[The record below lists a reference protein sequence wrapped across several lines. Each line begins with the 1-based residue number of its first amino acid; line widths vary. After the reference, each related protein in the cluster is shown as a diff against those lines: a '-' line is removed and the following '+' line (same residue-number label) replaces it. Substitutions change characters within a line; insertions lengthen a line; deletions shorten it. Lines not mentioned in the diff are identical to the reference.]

1 MQVSHFFRQ
10 NLAVS
15 FFICIFAAGKNKTI
29 RVNIM
34 STTALTNLRDYL
46 TGTLSPDDM
55 MWLVEEMKNFMRG
68 KEGNLKPYTIEEIHA
83 MIEESERDIAE
94 GRVTSHE
101 EVMREWEE
109 ELAREEQE
117 ALDVAKA
124 V

>member
-1 MQVSHFFRQ
+1 
-10 NLAVS
+10 
-15 FFICIFAAGKNKTI
+15 
-29 RVNIM
+29 M

-55 MWLVEEMKNFMRG
+55 MWLVEEMKSFMRG

>member
-1 MQVSHFFRQ
+1 
-10 NLAVS
+10 
-15 FFICIFAAGKNKTI
+15 
-29 RVNIM
+29 M

-46 TGTLSPDDM
+46 TGTLSREDM
-55 MWLVEEMKNFMRG
+55 MWLMEEMRDFMRG
-68 KEGNLKPYTIEEIHA
+68 KEENLKPYTIEEIHA

-117 ALDVAKA
+117 ALEVAKA